1 MAYPRSKAVLVFLAL
16 LPVYLGPYMYAYG
29 RTQSNVF
36 PTVETLDGQAMDDVK
51 TGVDNSVTEIVA
63 QSVTRTVNGQPVTWT
78 EVTYT
83 LPFRV
88 LNRIFKTY
96 INFPALLSVSKLTFQ
111 ATGVFNGTE
120 ILSCHHYVDSL
131 IAPTGFEVLAVG
143 SILKAGNNTVITAF
157 CHGPGSPTFDT
168 AKLSQQNLGVVTI
181 SLLWTIDATLKGE
194 KVEGTRQWT
203 GVQSENL
210 LLTFP

>member
-131 IAPTGFEVLAVG
+131 IAPTGFEVLAVFG
-143 SILKAGNNTVITAF
+143 SILKAGNNTVVLPWTRESDVR
-157 CHGPGSPTFDT
+157 HGQAVT
-168 AKLSQQNLGVVTI
+168 AKPWGRNNIASMDNRCHSQRR
-181 SLLWTIDATLKGE
+181 KGGGHSPVDRGS
-194 KVEGTRQWT
+194 K
-203 GVQSENL
+203 
-210 LLTFP
+210 